1 MQKKTLLF
9 FIFIAQFFNGHSQS
23 PYQIKSCKIDF
34 VFSNGL
40 QKGTKTLIF
49 TDSGKVEKVYGVTY
63 VDTSANSEIP
73 KQFIGS
79 RTVYRSL
86 IIQTKD
92 SVFTVDLDLMTG
104 GKRERF
110 NLDMSSLFDD
120 QKKKTGQDTFLN
132 KTCDIVDF
140 QGFKVWYW
148 KGLALKKE
156 MTLSPNQ
163 KVYEYATAIDE
174 NYIIKDNEFKVP
186 NGVNL
191 K

>member
-1 MQKKTLLF
+1 M
-9 FIFIAQFFNGHSQS
+9 AHSQS

-34 VFSNGL
+34 VFSNGP

-49 TDSGKVEKVYGVTY
+49 ADSGKVEKEYGVANI
-63 VDTSANSEIP
+63 DTSVNSEIP

-79 RTVYRSL
+79 RTVYHSL
-86 IIQTKD
+86 IIQTQD
-92 SVFTVDLDLMTG
+92 SVFSVDLDLMTG
-104 GKRERF
+104 GKRQRF
-110 NLDMSSLFDD
+110 NLDMSSIIDG
-120 QKKKTGQDTFLN
+120 QKKKIGQDIFLN

-140 QGFKVWYW
+140 HGFKIWYW

-163 KVYEYATAIDE
+163 NVYEYATAIDE
-174 NYIIKDNEFKVP
+174 NYIIKEDEFKVP
-186 NGVNL
+186 AGVHL